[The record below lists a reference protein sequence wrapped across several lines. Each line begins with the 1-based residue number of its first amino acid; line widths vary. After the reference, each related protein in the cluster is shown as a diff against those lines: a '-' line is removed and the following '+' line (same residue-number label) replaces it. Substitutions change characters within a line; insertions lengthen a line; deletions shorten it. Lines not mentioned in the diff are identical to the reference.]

1 MISRTTLFIP
11 IALGLMTTACS
22 TTSNTSS
29 QGQSSTTGAV
39 ASAQQNPTNTNQK
52 ASLQET
58 LQAKNQRIEA
68 LQQTLAKNQS
78 KLTELQH
85 QLDEKDALIDAL
97 GKSSSNSESLVALEK
112 EKRLRSDLESRYA
125 KLRVDNDQ
133 LNKKIAQLKTENAS
147 LKKQLT
153 SRLSVNKASQNQ
165 DNTNATLD
173 FVKLNK
179 SYQTLNSAYSA
190 LQKKYRSLESKQKS
204 LQQRYNKLTLDNLS
218 DQKALDSLKAE
229 NLKLGG
235 QISDARA
242 QQESL
247 WDKIHV
253 QEGMIKHL
261 QTKLTDQ
268 YRNQSTSSD
277 DTATNQESS
286 QIRGQIATLE
296 AKLNAQASL
305 IDDYKKNVQTLKK
318 QLAQHTVD
326 ARHIEALES
335 QLAQLE
341 RMNVDANKALKDSN
355 KALLAS
361 QAQAESLS
369 DQLTGIEQDKANLE
383 KELASLKEQSAKDAA
398 ERTKLAAQVN
408 DLIPFQA
415 EVASLKNQLA
425 VSLES
430 VTWQLPKEASLHNNF
445 EIVVTARVANPVAGQ
460 SYVAQ
465 LVTDSA
471 IQMISSPKVE
481 ASLQNGQLQ
490 WRWRLNG
497 LNERPNAKLNLF
509 VSQEMNYHNQVILRQ
524 VYDGSETMALKNDN
538 LLDKYGFWA
547 GAILLGLAG
556 GFGAGY
562 MSRRKKEA

>member
-1 MISRTTLFIP
+1 MISRTALFIP

-29 QGQSSTTGAV
+29 QGQSGRTEGGNIPHSSV
-39 ASAQQNPTNTNQK
+39 ARNP
-52 ASLQET
+52 ASFQET
-58 LQAKNQRIEA
+58 LQEKNQRIAA
-68 LQQTLAKNQS
+68 LQQTLTKNQS
-78 KLTELQH
+78 QLADLQH

-97 GKSSSNSESLVALEK
+97 GKSSSSSEALIALEK
-112 EKRLRSDLESRYA
+112 EKRLRRDLESRYA
-125 KLRVDNDQ
+125 QLRIDNDR
-133 LNKKIAQLKTENAS
+133 LNKKITQLKTENIS
-147 LKKQLT
+147 LEKQLT
-153 SRLSVNKASQNQ
+153 SNSSVNKTSQNQ
-165 DNTNATLD
+165 ASSNAKLD
-173 FVKLNK
+173 FVTLNK

-190 LQKKYRSLESKQKS
+190 LQKKYHSLENKEKT

-218 DQKALDSLKAE
+218 NQKALDSLKAE

-261 QTKLTDQ
+261 QAKLTEQ
-268 YRNQSTSSD
+268 YRNQPTPSD
-277 DTATNQESS
+277 DTTSNQGNS
-286 QIRGQIATLE
+286 QLQGQIATLE
-296 AKLNAQASL
+296 ARLKAQVSL
-305 IDDYKKNVQTLKK
+305 IDDYKKKVRTLKK
-318 QLAQHTVD
+318 QLAQHKVNN
-326 ARHIEALES
+326 RHIKALET
-335 QLAQLE
+335 QLARLE
-341 RMNVDANKALKDSN
+341 QMNVDANKALKDSN

-369 DQLTGIEQDKANLE
+369 NQLTGLEQDKASLE
-383 KELASLKEQSAKDAA
+383 KQLASLKEQSARDAT
-398 ERTKLAAQVN
+398 ERNKLAAQVN

-425 VSLES
+425 VGLQS

-445 EIVVTARVANPVAGQ
+445 EIVVTARVNNPVAGQ
-460 SYVAQ
+460 SYIAQ

-481 ASLQNGQLQ
+481 ATLQNGQLQ

-509 VSQEMNYHNQVILRQ
+509 VSQQMNYHDKVILRQ
-524 VYDGSETMALKNDN
+524 VYDGSETMALNNDN